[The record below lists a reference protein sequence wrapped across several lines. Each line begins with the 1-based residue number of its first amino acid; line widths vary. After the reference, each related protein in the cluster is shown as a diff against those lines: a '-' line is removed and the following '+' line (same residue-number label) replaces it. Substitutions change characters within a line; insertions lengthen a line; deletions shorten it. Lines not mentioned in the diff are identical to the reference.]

1 MHGPVATVHRE
12 SGERH
17 MDADNNIYTDLA
29 YQMLILH
36 RNMNIS
42 LTKLGLTR
50 TQMHILSY
58 LSRHD
63 VVKASELAD
72 AVGISYSSVTW
83 HCNELEKQALLTR
96 SQSATDRR
104 NVHIRLTDTG
114 KAKLRD
120 IREHRKQQ
128 LLKLFANF
136 DEAEVH
142 TFMTLISKVNRFAH
156 EMWDEEAR
164 TGLPPGDAP
173 RTLGNAPLLFT
184 PCLTYPH
191 NT

>member
-1 MHGPVATVHRE
+1 
-12 SGERH
+12 

-164 TGLPPGDAP
+164 TGLPP
-173 RTLGNAPLLFT
+173 R
-184 PCLTYPH
+184 
-191 NT
+191 